1 MEGKWKVAFL
11 CKNNTCRSQIA
22 EALAKRLAS
31 DVMDVY
37 SAGVELGK
45 EMHDCAVRMLKET
58 HGIDLVEEGYHTKLI
73 SDIPDVDII
82 IYMGCNVECVSMP
95 CQIELDWGLLDPCG
109 GTDENF
115 KKTIKIIENNILNL
129 RDDIISGRNN
139 QWKKRIL
146 PLTLHR
152 HSRSGMS

>member
-58 HGIDLVEEGYHTKLI
+58 HGIDLVEEGQLKDFAKESAEQDKILI
-73 SDIPDVDII
+73 
-82 IYMGCNVECVSMP
+82 CER
-95 CQIELDWGLLDPCG
+95 EA
-109 GTDENF
+109 
-115 KKTIKIIENNILNL
+115 
-129 RDDIISGRNN
+129 
-139 QWKKRIL
+139 
-146 PLTLHR
+146 
-152 HSRSGMS
+152 

>member
-45 EMHDCAVRMLKET
+45 EMHDCAVRML
-58 HGIDLVEEGYHTKLI
+58 
-73 SDIPDVDII
+73 
-82 IYMGCNVECVSMP
+82 
-95 CQIELDWGLLDPCG
+95 
-109 GTDENF
+109 
-115 KKTIKIIENNILNL
+115 
-129 RDDIISGRNN
+129 
-139 QWKKRIL
+139 
-146 PLTLHR
+146 
-152 HSRSGMS
+152 

>member
-82 IYMGCNVECVSMP
+82 IYMSAMDYTGVTLVIMCYLIVVYLTDIVSGKLQKMWN
-95 CQIELDWGLLDPCG
+95 C
-109 GTDENF
+109 
-115 KKTIKIIENNILNL
+115 
-129 RDDIISGRNN
+129 
-139 QWKKRIL
+139 
-146 PLTLHR
+146 
-152 HSRSGMS
+152 